1 MKKVLVLVQTN
12 YEDTELITTLNAL
25 SRKKIAYDLY
35 SPEKLDI
42 VKGKTGSM
50 IETQK
55 EFDGTNYDAL
65 FVPGGTAAEVMTHNP
80 EVIEIV
86 KSFNKEGKILAAI
99 CGGPYLFAKADI
111 IGDRKY
117 TVYGDLVPSENK
129 TSNGV
134 EVDGKLITGKSWEE
148 TLPFSFAL
156 IDALND

>member
-42 VKGKTGSM
+42 VKGETGSM

-86 KSFNKEGKILAAI
+86 KSFNKEG
-99 CGGPYLFAKADI
+99 
-111 IGDRKY
+111 
-117 TVYGDLVPSENK
+117 
-129 TSNGV
+129 
-134 EVDGKLITGKSWEE
+134 
-148 TLPFSFAL
+148 
-156 IDALND
+156 